1 MNSSSPPSTPA
12 GSSPATGSKR
22 PGDTL
27 QDVTNGKK
35 AKTSSIWKDRGRRFA
50 LTVNFFDS
58 PKAIFDNGAQIA
70 SEERSI
76 LRSCDKDSDEYKEW
90 WEDLEDYQRR
100 YLHSYKLLRELLV
113 AQEPTALTDLT
124 VWENI
129 APLLASGVAAE
140 KQDDTST
147 LKRTCIEW
155 LVQDLEDPL
164 KPLNP
169 TLSARSKKGRG
180 FAHPATGRLL
190 CPADMTWNETTR
202 LELLNRVDSQDAPKG
217 SVWPRLLYRNEEMNP
232 NNPWEGLLQH
242 EDLVKAAKTV
252 LIRPSS
258 ATSDGGAVSGKR
270 GKAANHGIQ
279 QITVGFLCYI
289 ASTLRFTLTSYEE
302 YNLSDK
308 GLDVDGFFTSLYD
321 LLIDPEEQEE
331 VERLL
336 QWWNRRI
343 FGKQSASHGA
353 REPGTRAFFRQARR
367 ERNASAA
374 LAAAAAA

>member
-1 MNSSSPPSTPA
+1 
-12 GSSPATGSKR
+12 
-22 PGDTL
+22 
-27 QDVTNGKK
+27 
-35 AKTSSIWKDRGRRFA
+35 
-50 LTVNFFDS
+50 
-58 PKAIFDNGAQIA
+58 
-70 SEERSI
+70 
-76 LRSCDKDSDEYKEW
+76 
-90 WEDLEDYQRR
+90 
-100 YLHSYKLLRELLV
+100 
-113 AQEPTALTDLT
+113 
-124 VWENI
+124 
-129 APLLASGVAAE
+129 
-140 KQDDTST
+140 DDTST

-190 CPADMTWNETTR
+190 CPADMTWNETC
-202 LELLNRVDSQDAPKG
+202 LLNRVDSQDAPKG

-258 ATSDGGAVSGKR
+258 ATADGGDVSGKR

-302 YNLSDK
+302 YNLSHK

-336 QWWNRRI
+336 QWWNRYAV
-343 FGKQSASHGA
+343 FSAAPAAPNATLGASSASRA
-353 REPGTRAFFRQARR
+353 RAMAHASLARAPSSVRLAGRETRAPRWRPLQRHRQRPKV
-367 ERNASAA
+367 
-374 LAAAAAA
+374 